1 LSKKMQTVQ
10 PLVWLM
16 LALCVAF
23 SPVQAALPS
32 VTVEGDALPSLAPM
46 LEKTSPAVVNIA
58 IETRVRAARNPLM
71 DDPFFRRF
79 FNMPEQQR
87 ERRAASAGSG
97 VIVDADNG
105 YILTN
110 AHVVKNADSI
120 EVTLTDGRELSA
132 ELVGTDEEVDLAVL
146 KLEEA
151 DGLTKIAIA
160 DSTGLRVGDFVVAIG
175 NPFGLGQ
182 TVTSGIVSALG
193 RTGLGIEGYESFI
206 QTDAS
211 INPGN
216 SGGALVN
223 LRGELVGINTA
234 ILAPAGGNVG
244 IGFAIPTEMAEN
256 VMHQLI
262 EHGEVRRGML
272 GVTIQ
277 DLTPELADAFG
288 VERQRGVVIT
298 QVVEDSAAE
307 KAGLK
312 SGDVVTAVDGRPVN
326 RAADLRNKVGM
337 APVGEKV
344 TLSILRDGKKKD
356 VTATISESN
365 RETAGGEAVSRFLE
379 GASLRDLRKGELQ
392 HAESG
397 VLVDAVERASPAWRA
412 GLRQGDVIINA
423 NRKDVVD
430 MKELRSA
437 VEDKDATLLLRVNRN
452 GGIFFVVVR

>member
-1 LSKKMQTVQ
+1 MQTVQ

-32 VTVEGDALPSLAPM
+32 VTGEGDALPSLAPM

-97 VIVDADNG
+97 VIVDAENG

-110 AHVVKNADSI
+110 AHVVKNADTI

-151 DGLTKIAIA
+151 DGLTQIAIA

-277 DLTPELADAFG
+277 DLTPELAEAFG
-288 VERQRGVVIT
+288 VDRQRGVVIT